1 MGCLSH
7 EKFNPFQSYP
17 KVMPIFK
24 HLSSTTDV
32 NVNGMSQML
41 EASRMYKALA

>member
-7 EKFNPFQSYP
+7 EKFNSFQSYP

-32 NVNGMSQML
+32 NGMSQML
-41 EASRMYKALA
+41 KASHMYEALA